1 MTGKKV
7 SSVSLAELATGARAV
22 VCEVGGGKAFARRL
36 AGMGL
41 VVGSQLE
48 ILQNPDRGPVLIRV
62 RGTRIALGRGEAMK
76 VLAEEVGG

>member
-1 MTGKKV
+1 MTNKRSCV
-7 SSVSLAELATGARAV
+7 PLAELPSGAQAV
-22 VCEVGGGKAFARRL
+22 VRQVGGGKVLASRL

-48 ILQNPDRGPVLIRV
+48 ILQNPDHGPVLIRV

-76 VLAEEVGG
+76 ILAEEVGG